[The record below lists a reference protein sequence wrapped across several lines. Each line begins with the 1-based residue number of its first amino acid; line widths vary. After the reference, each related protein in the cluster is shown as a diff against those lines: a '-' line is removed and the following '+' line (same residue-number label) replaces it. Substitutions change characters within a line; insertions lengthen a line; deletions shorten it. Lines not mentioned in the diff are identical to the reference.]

1 MTVLGLHCCA
11 GFSLVVAKGSYSL
24 VAVHGLLIAVA
35 SLVAEDRLE
44 GMQASVVSARGLSS
58 CGSQA
63 LEHRLSRCD
72 TQSQLL
78 HGMWD
83 LLGPGIEPVSPAL
96 SGTFFITEPPGKPLR
111 TVLSLLLIHVIR
123 ICEII
128 RFVKTKSGT
137 DITNSHHSFQC
148 TMNLKMLSYQMERTW
163 KSFRVE

>member
-63 LEHRLSRCD
+63 LEHRLS
-72 TQSQLL
+72 SY
-78 HGMWD
+78 
-83 LLGPGIEPVSPAL
+83 GIQA
-96 SGTFFITEPPGKPLR
+96 
-111 TVLSLLLIHVIR
+111 
-123 ICEII
+123 
-128 RFVKTKSGT
+128 
-137 DITNSHHSFQC
+137 
-148 TMNLKMLSYQMERTW
+148 
-163 KSFRVE
+163 